1 MREIEFRGKCKFD
14 NKWYYGFLFKDCF
27 IIDSDEQSHGEYL
40 NDDNSAW
47 IDTYMNCVDSQ
58 TVGQYTGLKD
68 KNGTKIFDGDIVK
81 VNCESYTEQWKDIGV
96 VEYFKCAFG
105 VSYENG
111 KHFLAFNNMSMY
123 VRCYEV
129 IGNIH
134 DNPEL
139 IEK

>member
-27 IIDSDEQSHGEYL
+27 IIDSDEESHGEYL
-40 NDDNSAW
+40 EDDNSVW

-58 TVGQYTGLKD
+58 TVGEYTGLKD
-68 KNGTKIFDGDIVK
+68 KNGTKIFEGDIVK
-81 VNCESYTEQWKDIGV
+81 IDDMFIDIVIFTNGCFCMKEQICE
-96 VEYFKCAFG
+96 
-105 VSYENG
+105 YE
-111 KHFLAFNNMSMY
+111 FTYQDFETI
-123 VRCYEV
+123 EV

-139 IEK
+139 IEA